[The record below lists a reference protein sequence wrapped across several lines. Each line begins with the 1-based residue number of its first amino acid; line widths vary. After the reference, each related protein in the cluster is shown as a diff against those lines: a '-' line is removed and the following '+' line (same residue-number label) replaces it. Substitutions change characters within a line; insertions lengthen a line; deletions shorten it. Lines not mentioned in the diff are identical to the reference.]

1 LTGRRGVARFFGHA
15 HPETT
20 LSAYATSRPIPAVLL
35 LLGGLFVASARAG
48 DAALAA
54 CLERLQADDVLV
66 ADAAVEEIAEFG
78 SAGVEALLP
87 LLDDD
92 RRDVRAGA
100 IRGLGL
106 LADPRAADPVRR
118 VLEGTLGR
126 PEPDT
131 LADRYFRILAIQ
143 ALGRIGDR
151 GSAPLLREI
160 ATSGDEFE
168 RAHAGISLFLSGEDP
183 GYDLARECLAD
194 TAMAVRNLVVAGLGE
209 SDDPRARDLILPMTR
224 DASWVVRDSA
234 YWALRGWSNDSREVA
249 AALREGRN
257 DPSWYVRQTV
267 DRVMEAR
274 KGE

>member
-1 LTGRRGVARFFGHA
+1 L
-15 HPETT
+15 P
-20 LSAYATSRPIPAVLL
+20 ATATRRPIPAVLL
-35 LLGGLFVASARAG
+35 LGSL
-48 DAALAA
+48 LAA
-54 CLERLQADDVLV
+54 SSRADDAGLAASLERLQADDVLV
-66 ADAAVEEIAEFG
+66 ADAAVEEIVGYG
-78 SAGVEALLP
+78 SAGVDALLP

-106 LADPRAADPVRR
+106 LGDPRAAEPIRR
-118 VLEGTLGR
+118 VLEGTLDR
-126 PEPDT
+126 PDPDT
-131 LADRYFRILAIQ
+131 MADRYFRILAIQ

-194 TAMAVRNLVVAGLGE
+194 TAVAVRNLVVTGLGE

-224 DASWVVRDSA
+224 DPSWVVRDSA
-234 YWALRGWSNDSREVA
+234 YWALRRWSGDSREVA
-249 AALREGRN
+249 SALEEGRN

-267 DRVMEAR
+267 DRVLEAR
-274 KGE
+274 K

>member
-1 LTGRRGVARFFGHA
+1 M
-15 HPETT
+15 P
-20 LSAYATSRPIPAVLL
+20 ATVTRRPIAAVLL
-35 LLGGLFVASARAG
+35 LGSLLAASARADDDG
-48 DAALAA
+48 LAA
-54 CLERLQADDVLV
+54 SLERLQSDDVLV
-66 ADAAVEEIAEFG
+66 ADAAVEEIAGYG
-78 SAGVEALLP
+78 SAGVDALLP

-106 LADPRAADPVRR
+106 LADPRAAEPIRR

-131 LADRYFRILAIQ
+131 MADRYFRILAIQ

-194 TAMAVRNLVVAGLGE
+194 TAVAVRNLVVAGLGE
-209 SDDPRARDLILPMTR
+209 SDDPRARDLILSMTR
-224 DASWVVRDSA
+224 DPSWIVRDSA
-234 YWALRGWSNDSREVA
+234 YWALRGWSRESREVA
-249 AALREGRN
+249 SALREGRN

-267 DRVMEAR
+267 DRVLKAR
-274 KGE
+274 KAE